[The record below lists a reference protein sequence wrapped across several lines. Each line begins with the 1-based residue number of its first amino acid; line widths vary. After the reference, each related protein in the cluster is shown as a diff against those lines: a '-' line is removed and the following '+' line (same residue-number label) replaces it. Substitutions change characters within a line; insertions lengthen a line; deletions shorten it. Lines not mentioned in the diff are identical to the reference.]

1 MPKQSPIEMT
11 QQMARNA
18 IPLADIGNP
27 TVRKAL
33 DAWEQARGARAMPAR
48 AQMGPRALLS
58 VLSNTAVLRV
68 IDGGADFEFR
78 IVGDQIRVQQGAP
91 LQGKRMGDVQAML
104 PGYGDLLGRIYRNVY
119 EAAEPRAFR
128 GGYTRPADNHPFFHE
143 VVIMPV
149 GDDGVTVDHLIVVAA

>member
-1 MPKQSPIEMT
+1 MPRQSPVEMT
-11 QQMARNA
+11 QRMARNA
-18 IPLADIGNP
+18 IALSDVGNP

-33 DAWEQARGARAMPAR
+33 DAWEHARGTRAMPSR
-48 AQMGPRALLS
+48 TDMGPRTLLG
-58 VLSNTAVLRV
+58 VLSNTAILRV

-104 PGYGDLLGRIYRNVY
+104 PGYGDLLARIYRNAY

-128 GGYTRPADNHPFFHE
+128 GGYTSPADKQPFFHE
-143 VVIMPV
+143 VVIMPL
-149 GDDGVTVDHLIVVAA
+149 GDDGATVDHLIVVAS